1 MHLSGSPLDYLLA
14 FFGGILISLT
24 PCVYPLIP
32 ITAGYIGINSASS
45 KKKGLFLSLA
55 YVTGMALTFSAL
67 GLFASLT
74 GKIFGLISS
83 HPITYIIVG
92 VVIFLFGLAML
103 DVFPLILPNF
113 IRLPKSKKGGYFPA
127 FILGLA
133 SGLIVGPCLT
143 PALGAILAYLATK
156 QNILYG
162 ASLLFVFAYGM
173 GVIFI
178 LIGTFSG
185 LFLRIPKLNKWM
197 VYIKK
202 FIGVII
208 IITGI
213 YFIFTG
219 IGRI

>member
-14 FFGGILISLT
+14 FFGGVLISLT

-32 ITAGYIGINSASS
+32 ITAGYIGVNAASS
-45 KKKGLFLSLA
+45 KLKGLFLSLV

-67 GLFASLT
+67 GLIASLT
-74 GKIFGLISS
+74 GKIFGVISS
-83 HPITYIIVG
+83 HPVTYIAVGIV
-92 VVIFLFGLAML
+92 ILIFGLSML
-103 DVFPLILPNF
+103 DVLNLILPSF
-113 IRLPKSKKGGYFPA
+113 FRLPGLKKGDYFST

-143 PALGAILAYLATK
+143 PALGAILAYLTTK
-156 QNILYG
+156 QNIFYG
-162 ASLLFVFAYGM
+162 ATLLFVFAYGM

-178 LIGTFSG
+178 LAGTFGG
-185 LFLRIPKLNKWM
+185 LLLGYPKLNNWM

-202 FIGVII
+202 FIGVV
-208 IITGI
+208 IITVGI
-213 YFIFTG
+213 YFIITG